1 MDMGTRAALRCWQRP
16 ACVLSAGIAPP
27 LHDFDQQ
34 LHPPPHKH
42 LYTRSAAGTNMF
54 ACGSFTVSY
63 ENNDGSGSGFES
75 TGYQAP
81 RYVSRTDCQLM
92 LSASVGMP

>member
-1 MDMGTRAALRCWQRP
+1 
-16 ACVLSAGIAPP
+16 
-27 LHDFDQQ
+27 
-34 LHPPPHKH
+34 
-42 LYTRSAAGTNMF
+42 MF